1 MVDKARS
8 SLENMPSMN
17 FLRPQI
23 QTLKAYESKAI
34 PGCVRLDAN
43 ENPLPWPK
51 GMREELFASPF
62 ILNRYPD
69 GEARELRQAISQY
82 TGVPVEGI
90 LAGNGSDELIQL
102 IMTTFGGE
110 KRAIIYHP
118 PTFSMYGAAA
128 QVTGTDIIE
137 VPLFLAENGRDFCL
151 DVEGIL
157 EAAAQSRVHMIILCN
172 PNNPTG
178 TLFPREDIL
187 RIVKESQKIVIVD
200 EAYGEFAGES
210 VVDQIPN
217 FPNLLVMKTY
227 SKLFAMAALR
237 LGYLLGQASTIELLN
252 RARQP
257 FNVNSFTQK
266 AGVVAFN
273 YVEDYRGQ
281 GLLLIN
287 EMDKIV
293 EALKSLPQVTV
304 FATQANFVLFQ
315 PENPEQ
321 VYAQLIERGFLI
333 RNMGKLPV
341 IGKALRLSA
350 GLPEENTRLIS
361 VLQEILG
368 GE

>member
-1 MVDKARS
+1 
-8 SLENMPSMN
+8 MPAVN

-43 ENPLPWPK
+43 ENPLTWPK
-51 GMREELFASPF
+51 GMREELFASSF
-62 ILNRYPD
+62 ALNRYPD
-69 GEARELRQAISQY
+69 GEAQGLRLALSQY

-102 IMTTFGGE
+102 VMTTFGGE
-110 KRAIIYHP
+110 KGAVIYHP

-128 QVTGTDIIE
+128 QVTGTDTIE
-137 VPLFLAENGRDFCL
+137 VPLLLAEDGRDFCL
-151 DVEGIL
+151 DVDGIL
-157 EAAAQSRVHMIILCN
+157 EAAGQPRVHMIILCN

-217 FPNLLVMKTY
+217 HPNLLVMKTY

-237 LGYLLGQASTIELLN
+237 LGYLLGQGSTIQLLN

-266 AGVVAFN
+266 AGVVALN
-273 YVEDYRGQ
+273 YVEDYRAQ
-281 GLLLIN
+281 GRLLID
-287 EMDKIV
+287 ELDKIV
-293 EALKSLPQVTV
+293 EALKLLPQVTV
-304 FATQANFVLFQ
+304 FATRANFVLFR

-321 VYAQLIERGFLI
+321 VYEQLIERGFLI
-333 RNMGKLPV
+333 RNMGNLPV
-341 IGKALRLSA
+341 VGKALRLST

-361 VLQEILG
+361 ALEEILG
-368 GE
+368 